1 MGMAIQFFPSARASI
16 GIEMELELV
25 DRETRELRS
34 EATAILTDMG
44 RGHPGG
50 VHPTAKHELMES
62 CVEILTGVSG
72 DVATAERDL
81 ASTIAELRTHVE
93 PRGLELMCSG
103 SHPFTDWATQTVSP
117 NPRYLKLIEDM
128 QWLAR
133 RMQIFGIHVH
143 VGVRAPEKAI
153 PIVNAVTAYI
163 PHFLGLSASSPYWMG
178 RDTGLASC
186 RSKVFEGLP
195 TAGPPY
201 QLSGWDEFE
210 RFMGTLIS
218 AHTIQTIREVW
229 WDVRPHPGFG
239 TVELRVCDGLP
250 TLFEVGAVTAL
261 FQSLVD
267 WMDSQ
272 LDEGLELPMPR
283 AWVVRENKWRAARH
297 GIDAEVIVN
306 EAGRTELLRDEIR
319 SLVDKLEPFAARLG
333 CGEELARIPRMV
345 ERGPSYLRQREV
357 VAAGGSLADVVDT
370 LVEELRTNQAGARL
384 EPVAGPV
391 SGPLPPS
398 QTPPTATPSREGE

>member
-1 MGMAIQFFPSARASI
+1 MTIQFFPSERASV
-16 GIEMELELV
+16 GVEMELELV

-34 EATAILTDMG
+34 VATEILDEMG
-44 RGHPGG
+44 KGHPEG

-62 CVEILTGVSG
+62 TVEILTGISAT
-72 DVATAERDL
+72 VADAERDL
-81 ASTIAELRTHVE
+81 AATIVELREQTGK
-93 PRGLELMCSG
+93 RGLELLCSG
-103 SHPFTDWATQTVSP
+103 THPFTDWATQAISP

-128 QWLAR
+128 EWMAR
-133 RMQIFGIHVH
+133 RMQIFGVHVH

-163 PHFLGLSASSPYWMG
+163 PHFLALSASSPYWMG

-218 AHTIQTIREVW
+218 ARTIQTIREVW
-229 WDVRPHPGFG
+229 WDVRPHPNFG

-250 TLFEVGAVTAL
+250 TLFEVGAITAL
-261 FQSLVD
+261 FQSLVHR
-267 WMDSQ
+267 MDGQ
-272 LDEGLELPMPR
+272 LDDGYALPMPR
-283 AWVVRENKWRAARH
+283 EWIVRENKWRAARH
-297 GIDAEVIVN
+297 GIDAEVITD
-306 EAGRTELLRDEIR
+306 EAGRTERLRDSISE
-319 SLVDKLEPFAARLG
+319 LVDELGPVARRLG
-333 CGEELARIPRMV
+333 CEEELARVNQMM

-357 VAAGGSLADVVDT
+357 VAAGGTLVDVVDS
-370 LVEELRTNQAGARL
+370 LVTELATNQFARRQEPLAGTA
-384 EPVAGPV
+384 PGPQRPSV
-391 SGPLPPS
+391 TPPS
-398 QTPPTATPSREGE
+398 SDPSRVGE